1 MTLFPPPTLRNQIYQ
16 TMGIE
21 KLTTLAFSMYSNKG
35 AYALLLGSGIS
46 RSSGIPSGWEV
57 EKRLI
62 QMLGESQGVT
72 EQEDW
77 HQWYRERYG
86 EPASYSSLLGALA
99 STPTER
105 VQLMRPFFEPTEEE
119 RELGRKEPT
128 KAHKAIAQLAKEGY
142 IRVILTTN
150 FDRLLEKAFEAEG
163 VTPQVISHEG
173 AIAQATPLVHS
184 DRSTIVKINGDYIDC
199 KFRNTTEELD
209 EYPEEMKH
217 YLQRVFEDYG
227 LVTCGWS
234 GDWDKGLIRI
244 MEGAPHSRYS
254 SFFTSVGEAGAGLKS
269 LSLNREGETM
279 LIKGAN
285 ELFSELFEQV
295 MALKG
300 LAVRANMS
308 QEMRIA
314 RVKKYLSSE
323 QHAIDFADMI
333 EQWGTEAYEQISEVA
348 HYDFELTR
356 EAFDR
361 YLKIHLSAVTPLLEA
376 AVLTV
381 RWGKEWQ
388 IQLIGDVLVKLCAK
402 RPETEREEVRETKY
416 LHGLAP
422 TLLFNA
428 LGILCVKYERFKE
441 LNAILNRVVVGGS
454 FICPDYSDSLLAL
467 LGGLYWNYI
476 TWNRLT
482 GQGCRFPA
490 SVFYMESLRTV
501 SHSCFSTDSEYE
513 SFFYIWEHLRSL
525 MFSYSKC
532 NPIGKASILGDFLL
546 ARDDYRGD
554 IRGQEPYTLFFEGAK
569 DLRGDWEPIKQ
580 GMFGGNYD
588 EYEGIYNKLEEY
600 YEGRR
605 MDWLQL
611 SRY

>member
-1 MTLFPPPTLRNQIYQ
+1 MTLCPPPTLRNQIYQ

-46 RSSGIPSGWEV
+46 CSSGIPSGKGVEV
-57 EKRLI
+57 RLI

-72 EQEDW
+72 EQENW
-77 HQWYRERYG
+77 HQWYKERYG

-99 STPTER
+99 TTSTER

-128 KAHKAIAQLAKEGY
+128 KAHRAIAQLAKEGY

-150 FDRLLEKAFEAEG
+150 FDRLLEKALEAEG

-184 DRSTIVKINGDYIDC
+184 DRPTIVKINGDYIDC

-209 EYPEEMKH
+209 EYPEGMKQ
-217 YLQRVFEDYG
+217 YLQRIFEDYG

-234 GDWDKGLIRI
+234 GDSDKGLIRMI
-244 MEGAPHSRYS
+244 EGAPHPRYS
-254 SFFTSVGEAGAGLKS
+254 SFFTSVGEPGRDLKS
-269 LSLNREGETM
+269 LSLSREGETM
-279 LIKGAN
+279 LIKGAD
-285 ELFSELFEQV
+285 ELFSELSEQV
-295 MALKG
+295 MALRG

-323 QHAIDFADMI
+323 QHAIDFADTI
-333 EQWGTEAYEQISEVA
+333 EQWGTEAYKQISEVA

-381 RWGKEWQ
+381 RWGKESQ
-388 IQLIGDVLVKLCAK
+388 IQLIGDALVKLCAK
-402 RPETEREEVRETKY
+402 RPEMERREVEDSLC

-441 LNAILNRVVVGGS
+441 LDAILNRVVAGGS
-454 FICPDYSDSLLAL
+454 FIRPRSSESLLVL
-467 LGGLYWNYI
+467 LGCTQWGRE
-476 TWNRLT
+476 TWNKQLKR
-482 GQGCRFPA
+482 GESGFSA
-490 SVFYMESLRTV
+490 SQVYLECLRSLCCSCFATDWEYECFFYM
-501 SHSCFSTDSEYE
+501 
-513 SFFYIWEHLRSL
+513 WEHLRALLYCYSTDSSK
-525 MFSYSKC
+525 MFWEIS
-532 NPIGKASILGDFLL
+532 GRFLY
-546 ARDDYRGD
+546 ARDYYRGGSK
-554 IRGQEPYTLFFEGAK
+554 RGLDPYTLFFAEADRLK
-569 DLRGDWEPIKQ
+569 DDWKPIKQ
-580 GMFGGNYD
+580 GMFGGSYEAYKPIYD
-588 EYEGIYNKLEEY
+588 LVEEY
-600 YEGRR
+600 YRR
-605 MDWLQL
+605 LG
-611 SRY
+611 

>member
-1 MTLFPPPTLRNQIYQ
+1 MTLYPPPTLRNQIYQ

-57 EKRLI
+57 EERLI

-72 EQEDW
+72 EQENW

-99 STPTER
+99 TTPTER

-128 KAHKAIAQLAKEGY
+128 KAHRAIAQLAKEGY

-150 FDRLLEKAFEAEG
+150 FDRLLEKALEAEG

-184 DRSTIVKINGDYIDC
+184 DRPTIVKINGDYIDC

-254 SFFTSVGEAGAGLKS
+254 SFFSSVGEAGAGLKS
-269 LSLNREGETM
+269 LSLSREGETM
-279 LIKGAN
+279 KIKGAD
-285 ELFSELFEQV
+285 ELFSELSEQV

-333 EQWGTEAYEQISEVA
+333 EQWGDEAYKQISEVA
-348 HYDFELTR
+348 HYNFELTR

-388 IQLIGDVLVKLCAK
+388 IQLFGDVLIKLC
-402 RPETEREEVRETKY
+402 TKEWRNGESY
-416 LHGLAP
+416 RDDTICLHGLAP
-422 TLLFNA
+422 MLLLNA
-428 LGILCVKYERFKE
+428 LGIACVKYQRFKE
-441 LNAILNRVVVGGS
+441 LNIILSSTVSQENFSFHGHRIQLLAILVGIYWESNTWDKLIGRKYIYPS
-454 FICPDYSDSLLAL
+454 SIFFLGHLRSL
-467 LGGLYWNYI
+467 
-476 TWNRLT
+476 
-482 GQGCRFPA
+482 FKD
-490 SVFYMESLRTV
+490 
-501 SHSCFSTDSEYE
+501 CFTADSEYE
-513 SFFYIWEHLRSL
+513 NVFYIWEHLKSL
-525 MFSYSKC
+525 VYAYNECYMIRFQA
-532 NPIGKASILGDFLL
+532 PLGDFLRQRR
-546 ARDDYRGD
+546 AYRDERNRGE
-554 IRGQEPYTLFFEGAK
+554 QVPYIHFFEEADKLK
-569 DLRGDWEPIKQ
+569 DDWEPIKQ
-580 GMFGGNYD
+580 GMFGGSYD
-588 EYEGIYNKLEEY
+588 AYKPIYDQAEKFYLDC
-600 YEGRR
+600 G
-605 MDWLQL
+605 WG
-611 SRY
+611 

>member
-1 MTLFPPPTLRNQIYQ
+1 
-16 TMGIE
+16 MGIE

-57 EKRLI
+57 EERLI

-77 HQWYRERYG
+77 HQWYEERYG

-99 STPTER
+99 TTPTER

-184 DRSTIVKINGDYIDC
+184 DRPTIVKINGDYIDC

-244 MEGAPHSRYS
+244 MEGAPHPRYS
-254 SFFTSVGEAGAGLKS
+254 SFFTSVGEAGGGLKS
-269 LSLNREGETM
+269 LSLSREGEAM
-279 LIKGAN
+279 LIKGAD
-285 ELFSELFEQV
+285 ELFSELCEQV
-295 MALKG
+295 MALKE
-300 LAVRANMS
+300 LAVRTNMS
-308 QEMRIA
+308 QEVRIA

-323 QHAIDFADMI
+323 QHAIDFADTI
-333 EQWGTEAYEQISEVA
+333 EQWCAEAYKQISEVA
-348 HYDFELTR
+348 RYNFQLAP
-356 EAFDR
+356 EAFNH
-361 YLKIHLSAVTPLLEA
+361 YLDIHLTAVTPLLEA

-388 IQLIGDVLVKLCAK
+388 VQLFGDVLIKLC
-402 RPETEREEVRETKY
+402 TKEWRSGESYVSDTIY

-422 TLLFNA
+422 MLLLNA
-428 LGILCVKYERFKE
+428 LGIACVKYQRFKE
-441 LNAILNRVVVGGS
+441 LNTILSSTVSQENFSLYGHRTQLLAILGGV
-454 FICPDYSDSLLAL
+454 
-467 LGGLYWNYI
+467 YWDDNKWHELIGVNYI
-476 TWNRLT
+476 YPSSMFFLGHLR
-482 GQGCRFPA
+482 
-490 SVFYMESLRTV
+490 SLFKD
-501 SHSCFSTDSEYE
+501 CFTADSEYE
-513 SFFYIWEHLRSL
+513 NVFYIWEHLKSL
-525 MFSYSKC
+525 IYAYNKC
-532 NPIGKASILGDFLL
+532 YMTDFDAPLGNFLHQRRAYRWASQEGV
-546 ARDDYRGD
+546 
-554 IRGQEPYTLFFEGAK
+554 QEPYILFFEGADKLK
-569 DLRGDWEPIKQ
+569 DDWEPIKQ
-580 GMFGGNYD
+580 GMFGGSYD
-588 EYEGIYNKLEEY
+588 VYKQIYDQAEEY
-600 YEGRR
+600 YKQWRR
-605 MDWLQL
+605 H
-611 SRY
+611 

>member
-1 MTLFPPPTLRNQIYQ
+1 
-16 TMGIE
+16 MGIE

-57 EKRLI
+57 EKQLI
-62 QMLGESQGVT
+62 QMLGKSQGVT

-77 HQWYRERYG
+77 HQWYKESYG

-99 STPTER
+99 TTPTER

-150 FDRLLEKAFEAEG
+150 FDRLLEKALEAEG

-184 DRSTIVKINGDYIDC
+184 DRPTIVKINGDYMGC
-199 KFRNTTEELD
+199 NFRNTTEELD
-209 EYPEEMKH
+209 EYPEEMKQ

-244 MEGAPHSRYS
+244 LEDAPRSRYA
-254 SFFTSVGEAGAGLKS
+254 SFFTYVGEETEVLKA
-269 LSLNREGETM
+269 LSEKLEGETM
-279 LIKGAN
+279 SIKGAD
-285 ELFSELFEQV
+285 ELFSELFKQV
-295 MALKG
+295 MALNG
-300 LAVRANMS
+300 RAVRTNMR
-308 QEMRIA
+308 QEERIA
-314 RVKKYLSSE
+314 QVRNYLSSE

-333 EQWGTEAYEQISEVA
+333 KQWGDEAYKQISEVA
-348 HYDFELTR
+348 HYDFQLTR

-381 RWGKEWQ
+381 RWGKESQ
-388 IQLIGDVLVKLCAK
+388 IQLIGDVLVKLCTK
-402 RPETEREEVRETKY
+402 EWRSGERYVSDTIY

-422 TLLFNA
+422 MLLLNA
-428 LGILCVKYERFKE
+428 LGIACVKYQRFKE
-441 LNAILNRVVVGGS
+441 LNAILGS
-454 FICPDYSDSLLAL
+454 TVSLDNFRFYGHRTQLLAIL
-467 LGGLYWNYI
+467 DGVYWGANTWNSLMGKNYI
-476 TWNRLT
+476 YPSSMFFL
-482 GQGCRFPA
+482 GHL
-490 SVFYMESLRTV
+490 SSLFKD
-501 SHSCFSTDSEYE
+501 CFTAESEYE
-513 SFFYIWEHLRSL
+513 NVFYIWEHLKSL
-525 MFSYSKC
+525 IYAYNKC
-532 NPIGKASILGDFLL
+532 YMTDFDAPLGNFLHQRRVYRRASQMGD
-546 ARDDYRGD
+546 
-554 IRGQEPYTLFFEGAK
+554 QEPYILFFEGADK
-569 DLRGDWEPIKQ
+569 LKNDWEPIKQ
-580 GMFGGNYD
+580 GMFGGSYDNYKQ
-588 EYEGIYNKLEEY
+588 IYAQAEVY
-600 YEGRR
+600 YQQWIRH
-605 MDWLQL
+605 
-611 SRY
+611 

>member
-1 MTLFPPPTLRNQIYQ
+1 MTLYPPPTLRNQIYQ

-57 EKRLI
+57 EMRLI

-99 STPTER
+99 TTSTER

-128 KAHKAIAQLAKEGY
+128 KAHRAIAQLAKEGY

-150 FDRLLEKAFEAEG
+150 FDRLLEKAFDAEG

-173 AIAQATPLVHS
+173 AIAQATSLMHS
-184 DRSTIVKINGDYIDC
+184 DRPTIVKINGDYIDC

-217 YLQRVFEDYG
+217 YLQRVFEDHG

-244 MEGAPHSRYS
+244 LKDTPRSRYG
-254 SFFTSVGEAGAGLKS
+254 SFFTYVGEETEVLKS
-269 LSLNREGETM
+269 LSEKQEGETM
-279 LIKGAN
+279 PIKGAD
-285 ELFSELFEQV
+285 ELFSELCEQV
-295 MALKG
+295 MALKE
-300 LAVRANMS
+300 LAVRTNMS

-314 RVKKYLSSE
+314 RVKKFLSSE

-333 EQWGTEAYEQISEVA
+333 EQWGAEAYKQISEMA
-348 HYDFELTR
+348 HYNFQLTR

-376 AVLTV
+376 AVLIA

-388 IQLIGDVLVKLCAK
+388 IQLFGDVLIKLCTK
-402 RPETEREEVRETKY
+402 EWRHEEIYESNTIY

-422 TLLFNA
+422 MLLLNA
-428 LGILCVKYERFKE
+428 LGIACVKYQRFKE
-441 LNAILNRVVVGGS
+441 LNAILSSTVSRENFFDPSCRLQ
-454 FICPDYSDSLLAL
+454 LLAI
-467 LGGLYWNYI
+467 LGGVYWGND
-476 TWNRLT
+476 TWNELMGGRST
-482 GQGCRFPA
+482 YPSSIFFQ
-490 SVFYMESLRTV
+490 EHLRPLFEDYFTA
-501 SHSCFSTDSEYE
+501 DSEYE
-513 SFFYIWEHLRSL
+513 NVFYIWEHLKSL
-525 MFSYSKC
+525 IYTYDKC
-532 NPIGKASILGDFLL
+532 SEKTGFVVPLGNFLHQRKVYRRASQSGE
-546 ARDDYRGD
+546 
-554 IRGQEPYTLFFEGAK
+554 QEPYILFFEGADK
-569 DLRGDWEPIKQ
+569 LKNDWEPIKQ
-580 GMFGGNYD
+580 GVFGGSYD
-588 EYEGIYNKLEEY
+588 VYKQIYDQAEEY
-600 YEGRR
+600 YKQWRR
-605 MDWLQL
+605 H
-611 SRY
+611 

>member
-1 MTLFPPPTLRNQIYQ
+1 MTLYPPPTLRNQIYQ

-77 HQWYRERYG
+77 HQWYKERYG
-86 EPASYSSLLGALA
+86 ESASYSSLLGALA

-128 KAHKAIAQLAKEGY
+128 KAHRAIAQLAKEGY

-150 FDRLLEKAFEAEG
+150 FDRLLEKALEAEG

-184 DRSTIVKINGDYIDC
+184 DRPTIVKINGDYIDC

-244 MEGAPHSRYS
+244 MEGAPHPRYS
-254 SFFTSVGEAGAGLKS
+254 SFFTSVGEPGTGLKS
-269 LSLNREGETM
+269 LSLSREGETM
-279 LIKGAN
+279 KIKGAD
-285 ELFSELFEQV
+285 ELFSELSEQV

-333 EQWGTEAYEQISEVA
+333 KQWGDEAYKQISEVA
-348 HYDFELTR
+348 HYDFELTP
-356 EAFDR
+356 ETFNR
-361 YLKIHLSAVTPLLEA
+361 YMKIHLSAVTPLLEA
-376 AVLTV
+376 VVLTV

-388 IQLIGDVLVKLCAK
+388 IQLFGDVLIKLC
-402 RPETEREEVRETKY
+402 TKEWRNGESY
-416 LHGLAP
+416 RDDTICLHGLAP
-422 TLLFNA
+422 MLLLNA
-428 LGILCVKYERFKE
+428 LGIACVKYQRFKE
-441 LNAILNRVVVGGS
+441 LNIILSSTVSQENFSFHGHRIQLLAILVGIYWESNTWDKLIGRKYIYPS
-454 FICPDYSDSLLAL
+454 SIFFLGHLRSL
-467 LGGLYWNYI
+467 
-476 TWNRLT
+476 
-482 GQGCRFPA
+482 FKD
-490 SVFYMESLRTV
+490 
-501 SHSCFSTDSEYE
+501 CFTADSEYE
-513 SFFYIWEHLRSL
+513 NVFHIWEHLKSL
-525 MFSYSKC
+525 VYAYNECYMIRFQA
-532 NPIGKASILGDFLL
+532 PLGDFLRQRR
-546 ARDDYRGD
+546 AYRDERNRGE
-554 IRGQEPYTLFFEGAK
+554 QVPYIHFFEEADKLK
-569 DLRGDWEPIKQ
+569 DDWEPIKQ
-580 GMFGGNYD
+580 GMFGGSYD
-588 EYEGIYNKLEEY
+588 AYKPIYDQAEEY
-600 YEGRR
+600 YKQWRR
-605 MDWLQL
+605 H
-611 SRY
+611 

>member
-1 MTLFPPPTLRNQIYQ
+1 MTLYPPPTLRNQIYQ

-57 EKRLI
+57 EKQLI

-99 STPTER
+99 TTSTER

-150 FDRLLEKAFEAEG
+150 FDRLLEKALEAEG

-184 DRSTIVKINGDYIDC
+184 DRPTIVKINGDYIDC

-209 EYPEEMKH
+209 EYPEGMKQ
-217 YLQRVFEDYG
+217 YLQRIFEDYG

-244 MEGAPHSRYS
+244 MEGAPRSRYS

-279 LIKGAN
+279 LIKGAD
-285 ELFSELFEQV
+285 ELFSELSEQV

-323 QHAIDFADMI
+323 QYAIDFADMI
-333 EQWGTEAYEQISEVA
+333 EQWGAEAYKQISEVA
-348 HYDFELTR
+348 HYNFQLTR

-361 YLKIHLSAVTPLLEA
+361 YLKIHFSAVTPLLEA
-376 AVLTV
+376 AVLAV

-388 IQLIGDVLVKLCAK
+388 IQLFGDILVKLCTLEW
-402 RPETEREEVRETKY
+402 RRGESRVSDTTYV
-416 LHGLAP
+416 HGLAP
-422 TLLFNA
+422 MLLLNA
-428 LGILCVKYERFKE
+428 LGVACVKYQRFKE
-441 LNAILNRVVVGGS
+441 LNAILGS
-454 FICPDYSDSLLAL
+454 TVSQDNFRFYGHRTQLLAIL
-467 LGGLYWNYI
+467 DGVYWGANTWNSLMGKNYI
-476 TWNRLT
+476 YPSSMFFLGHLR
-482 GQGCRFPA
+482 
-490 SVFYMESLRTV
+490 SLFKGYFTA
-501 SHSCFSTDSEYE
+501 DSEYE
-513 SFFYIWEHLRSL
+513 NVFYMWEHLKSL
-525 MFSYSKC
+525 LYAYNKC
-532 NPIGKASILGDFLL
+532 YTIRFAVPLGGFLHERMMYRYTHNTGEPI
-546 ARDDYRGD
+546 
-554 IRGQEPYTLFFEGAK
+554 PYIQFFEDADRLK
-569 DLRGDWEPIKQ
+569 DDWEPIKQ
-580 GMFGGNYD
+580 GMFGGRYD
-588 EYEGIYNKLEEY
+588 TYKQIYAQAEEY
-600 YEGRR
+600 YQQWIRH
-605 MDWLQL
+605 
-611 SRY
+611 

>member
-46 RSSGIPSGWEV
+46 RSSGIPSGWDV
-57 EKRLI
+57 EERLI

-99 STPTER
+99 TTSTER

-128 KAHKAIAQLAKEGY
+128 KAHRAIAQLAKEGY

-150 FDRLLEKAFEAEG
+150 FDRLLEKALEAEG

-184 DRSTIVKINGDYIDC
+184 DRPTIVKINGDYIDC

-244 MEGAPHSRYS
+244 MEGAPHPRYS
-254 SFFTSVGEAGAGLKS
+254 SFFTSVGEPGTGLKS
-269 LSLNREGETM
+269 LSLSREGETM
-279 LIKGAN
+279 KIKGAD
-285 ELFSELFEQV
+285 ELFSELSEQV
-295 MALKG
+295 VALKG

-333 EQWGTEAYEQISEVA
+333 EQWGAEAYKQISEVA

-388 IQLIGDVLVKLCAK
+388 IKLIGDILAKLCAK
-402 RPETEREEVRETKY
+402 RLETERQEVRETKY

-422 TLLFNA
+422 MLLFNV
-428 LGILCVKYERFKE
+428 LGLLCVKYERFKE
-441 LNAILNRVVVGGS
+441 LDAILNRVVLGGS
-454 FICPDYSDSLLAL
+454 FIRPYYSDPLLAL
-467 LGGLYWNYI
+467 LGCTYWKSD
-476 TWNRLT
+476 TWNSLT
-482 GQGCRFPA
+482 GMSYRFPA
-490 SVFYMESLRTV
+490 SHFYLRCLRSLCR
-501 SHSCFSTDSEYE
+501 SCFVTDSEYE
-513 SFFYIWEHLRSL
+513 GFFYIWEHLRSL
-525 MFSYSKC
+525 MFRYSEC
-532 NPIGKASILGDFLL
+532 PAIGLWPTSGYFLL
-546 ARDDYRGD
+546 AREDYRGSF
-554 IRGQEPYTLFFEGAK
+554 REQEPYRLFFEGAK
-569 DLRGDWEPIKQ
+569 KQRNDWMPIKQ

-588 EYEGIYNKLEEY
+588 EYEKIYDELEKSYVASEAIWHR
-600 YEGRR
+600 G
-605 MDWLQL
+605 
-611 SRY
+611 

>member
-1 MTLFPPPTLRNQIYQ
+1 MTLYPPPTLRNQIYQ

-57 EKRLI
+57 EVRLI

-72 EQEDW
+72 EQENW
-77 HQWYRERYG
+77 HQWYKERYG

-99 STPTER
+99 TTSTER

-128 KAHKAIAQLAKEGY
+128 KAHRAIAQLAKEGY

-150 FDRLLEKAFEAEG
+150 FDRLLEKALEAEG

-184 DRSTIVKINGDYIDC
+184 DRPTIVKINGDYIDC

-209 EYPEEMKH
+209 EYPEGMKQ
-217 YLQRVFEDYG
+217 YLQRIFEDYG

-234 GDWDKGLIRI
+234 GDSDKGLIRMI
-244 MEGAPHSRYS
+244 EGAPHPRYS
-254 SFFTSVGEAGAGLKS
+254 SFFTSVGEPKTDLKS
-269 LSLNREGETM
+269 LSLSREGETM
-279 LIKGAN
+279 LIKGAD
-285 ELFSELFEQV
+285 ELFSELSEQV

-333 EQWGTEAYEQISEVA
+333 KQWGDEAYKQISEVA
-348 HYDFELTR
+348 HYDFELTP
-356 EAFDR
+356 ETFNR
-361 YLKIHLSAVTPLLEA
+361 YMKIHLSAVTPLLEA
-376 AVLTV
+376 VVLTV
-381 RWGKEWQ
+381 RWGKASQ
-388 IQLIGDVLVKLCAK
+388 IELIGDILVKLCA
-402 RPETEREEVRETKY
+402 RRVEMGVQEVRETEY
-416 LHGLAP
+416 LHALAP

-428 LGILCVKYERFKE
+428 LGLLCVKFERFKE

-454 FICPDYSDSLLAL
+454 FVRPYSSESLLVL
-467 LGGLYWNYI
+467 LGCTQWERE
-476 TWNRLT
+476 TWQRLT
-482 GQGCRFPA
+482 GKKRIFSASKVYLEYLRSLCRGCFA
-490 SVFYMESLRTV
+490 TELEYECFFYM
-501 SHSCFSTDSEYE
+501 
-513 SFFYIWEHLRSL
+513 WEHLRALLYCYSTHSP
-525 MFSYSKC
+525 MFW
-532 NPIGKASILGDFLL
+532 NIGGDFFH
-546 ARDDYRGD
+546 ARDSYRGGSK
-554 IRGQEPYTLFFEGAK
+554 RGQDPYTLFFAEADRLK
-569 DLRGDWEPIKQ
+569 DDWKPIKQ
-580 GMFGGNYD
+580 GMFGASYEAYKPIYD
-588 EYEGIYNKLEEY
+588 QVEEY
-600 YEGRR
+600 YRR
-605 MDWLQL
+605 L
-611 SRY
+611 R

>member
-1 MTLFPPPTLRNQIYQ
+1 
-16 TMGIE
+16 MGIE

-57 EKRLI
+57 EKQLI

-86 EPASYSSLLGALA
+86 EPASYSSLLGTLA
-99 STPTER
+99 ATSTER

-128 KAHKAIAQLAKEGY
+128 KAHRAIAQLAKEGY

-150 FDRLLEKAFEAEG
+150 FDRLLEKALQAEG

-184 DRSTIVKINGDYIDC
+184 DRPTIVKINGDYIDC

-333 EQWGTEAYEQISEVA
+333 EQWGDEAYEQISEVA

-422 TLLFNA
+422 TFLFNA

>member
-1 MTLFPPPTLRNQIYQ
+1 
-16 TMGIE
+16 MGIE

-62 QMLGESQGVT
+62 KMLGKSQKVP

-99 STPTER
+99 ATPTGR
-105 VQLMRPFFEPTEEE
+105 VKLMSPFFEPTEEE

-128 KAHKAIAQLAKEGY
+128 KAHRAIAQLAKEGY

-150 FDRLLEKAFEAEG
+150 FDRLLEKALEAEG
-163 VTPQVISHEG
+163 VTPQVIRHEG
-173 AIAQATPLVHS
+173 DIEQVTPLVHS
-184 DRSTIVKINGDYIDC
+184 DRPTIVKINGDYMDC

-217 YLQRVFEDYG
+217 YLQRIFEDYG

-244 MEGAPHSRYS
+244 MEGAPHPRYS

-269 LSLNREGETM
+269 LSLSREGETM
-279 LIKGAN
+279 LIKGAD
-285 ELFSELFEQV
+285 ELFSELSEQV

-314 RVKKYLSSE
+314 RVKKYLLSE

-333 EQWGTEAYEQISEVA
+333 EQWGTEAYKQISEVA

-381 RWGKEWQ
+381 RWGKESH
-388 IQLIGDVLVKLCAK
+388 INLFKDVLIKLCIK
-402 RPETEREEVRETKY
+402 EWGNESYKDDTIY

-422 TLLFNA
+422 MLLLNA
-428 LGILCVKYERFKE
+428 LGIACVKYQRFKE
-441 LNAILNRVVVGGS
+441 LNTILSSTV
-454 FICPDYSDSLLAL
+454 P
-467 LGGLYWNYI
+467 LGNFRRCELRFQLIVILGDNLYWDPAKWNTLMGRCDNYPSSMFFLGYL
-476 TWNRLT
+476 R
-482 GQGCRFPA
+482 
-490 SVFYMESLRTV
+490 SLFKD
-501 SHSCFSTDSEYE
+501 CFTAGSEYE
-513 SFFYIWEHLRSL
+513 NVFYIWEHLKSL
-525 MFSYSKC
+525 IFGYNRPPEVKSRLLLGNFLHQREEYRR
-532 NPIGKASILGDFLL
+532 ASQKGV
-546 ARDDYRGD
+546 
-554 IRGQEPYTLFFEGAK
+554 QEPYILFFEGADRLK
-569 DLRGDWEPIKQ
+569 DDWEPIKQ
-580 GMFGGNYD
+580 GMFGGSYDNYKQ
-588 EYEGIYNKLEEY
+588 IYAQAEEY
-600 YEGRR
+600 YKQWIRH
-605 MDWLQL
+605 
-611 SRY
+611 

>member
-1 MTLFPPPTLRNQIYQ
+1 MTLFPPPTLRNQIYR

-99 STPTER
+99 TTSTER

-128 KAHKAIAQLAKEGY
+128 KAHRAIAQLAKEGY

-150 FDRLLEKAFEAEG
+150 FDRLLEKALEAEG

-184 DRSTIVKINGDYIDC
+184 DRPTIVKINGDYIDC

-254 SFFTSVGEAGAGLKS
+254 SFFSSVGEVGAGLKS

-279 LIKGAN
+279 LIKGAD
-285 ELFSELFEQV
+285 ELFSELSEQV

-333 EQWGTEAYEQISEVA
+333 EQWGTEAYKQISEVA
-348 HYDFELTR
+348 HYDFELTP
-356 EAFDR
+356 ETFNR
-361 YLKIHLSAVTPLLEA
+361 YMKIHLSAVTPLLEA

-402 RPETEREEVRETKY
+402 RPEIERQEVEDSLY

-441 LNAILNRVVVGGS
+441 LDAILNRVVLGGS
-454 FICPDYSDSLLAL
+454 FIRPYYSDPLLAL
-467 LGGLYWNYI
+467 LGGLYWDCI

-490 SVFYMESLRTV
+490 SVFYMESLRTLFY
-501 SHSCFSTDSEYE
+501 SCFSTDSEYE
-513 SFFYIWEHLRSL
+513 SFFYIWEHLRALLSH
-525 MFSYSKC
+525 YSKC
-532 NPIGKASILGDFLL
+532 KPIGNASILGDFLL

-569 DLRGDWEPIKQ
+569 ELRGDWEPIKQ

-600 YEGRR
+600 YESRR